1 MALPSTMHGVTLEIS
16 DVDRGVYASADLRVA
31 RHPSE
36 TLDFLV
42 TRLLAFCLAYD
53 DALAFGRGVSTADE
67 PTAWVKDP
75 TGRILLWLDVGAPS
89 PERIH
94 KASKKA
100 EAVLVV
106 THKDPDVVAG
116 ALQAGGVHRGED
128 IEVIGV
134 PTDLVGALADTIG
147 RRNQW
152 TVVHTEGVLY
162 VTVGGA
168 THEGALVHRR
178 AG

>member
-1 MALPSTMHGVTLEIS
+1 MALPSTMHGVTLDIS
-16 DVDRGVYASADLRVA
+16 DIDRGVYASADLRVA

-42 TRLLAFCLAYD
+42 TRLIAYCLAYHED
-53 DALAFGRGVSTADE
+53 LAFGRGVSTADE

-94 KASKKA
+94 KAAKKA
-100 EAVLVV
+100 EQVLIV
-106 THKDPDVVAG
+106 THKDPDTVAG
-116 ALQAGGVHRGED
+116 ALQAAGVHRGAE

-134 PTDLVGALADTIG
+134 PTPLVDALAETVD

-152 TVVHTEGVLY
+152 AVVHTEGVLY
-162 VTVGGA
+162 VTVDGV
-168 THEGALVHRR
+168 THEAALVHRR